1 MPTLAENKPDVT
13 IKFSCDASIA
23 PIPASVASISS
34 GPLTYKT
41 EWDEENG
48 RINRNEFQYG
58 NATYGLGASRDLP
71 GLAQL
76 SGSSGQPNK
85 ELRDDLEAII
95 QVGARSL
102 QDIRHVP
109 PVRGFLR
116 SRYELGSQPA
126 AEFTSSVNPDENAS
140 QLSTTLAYESSLRSQ
155 VSELMA
161 DITGVRLSHS
171 LRPGQLTAVVSN
183 RSVDGSEKEI
193 VPTNQGFGTNQLVHL
208 ITQVLLTPV
217 GGTVLIEEPEIHLH
231 PGAQVK
237 LASWLAEH
245 AVRSEKQL
253 LITTHGEHF
262 LAGLL
267 WQVRNDVV
275 EPSDIGVYYF
285 ALDSTGATTPRR
297 YDVTHGGI
305 SQGSFGEFFR
315 GPEGYIGWQDFFR
328 GL

>member
-1 MPTLAENKPDVT
+1 MLIGPNGAGKSSLLQTLLIWRNSVGAAGLKIPGGVLDLGQADDVSRSDGGAAPRLGFDCVRGVHLPTLAENKPDVT

-23 PIPASVASISS
+23 PIPARVAGISS

-126 AEFTSSVNPDENAS
+126 AEFTSSVNPDEDAS

-193 VPTNQGFGTNQLVHL
+193 VPTNEGFGTNQLVHL

-217 GGTVLIEEPEIHLH
+217 GGTVLIEEPETHLH

-237 LASWLAEH
+237 LDSLVKTRFEE
-245 AVRSEKQL
+245 V
-253 LITTHGEHF
+253 
-262 LAGLL
+262 
-267 WQVRNDVV
+267 
-275 EPSDIGVYYF
+275 P
-285 ALDSTGATTPRR
+285 AL
-297 YDVTHGGI
+297 
-305 SQGSFGEFFR
+305 
-315 GPEGYIGWQDFFR
+315 
-328 GL
+328 